1 MHHSVALWAGPLPRT
16 KWLKVIWIQGA
27 KQNLYE
33 MNAGNCTIHEYW
45 WGRPRRAV
53 EGGEK
58 MHRVVLLKLQLWL
71 GVDAF
76 CLFLWCV
83 CPVQC
88 TCNNNIETDYC
99 TVLYVSD
106 LLTVWN
112 GPETLYTVGFYLSL
126 TLGVFGKL
134 TNVSVLIEC
143 CPLIDV

>member
-1 MHHSVALWAGPLPRT
+1 MHHSVALWAGLLPRT

-58 MHRVVLLKLQLWL
+58 MHRVVLLKLRL

-99 TVLYVSD
+99 TVCVRFVNSVKWTRD
-106 LLTVWN
+106 TVHS
-112 GPETLYTVGFYLSL
+112 GLLSL
-126 TLGVFGKL
+126 SYSWCVWQ
-134 TNVSVLIEC
+134 TNKCFCANWMLPSDRCLK
-143 CPLIDV
+143 